1 MVGASLFALGSAQ
14 GVLHFGGPQTANL
27 MFFIGAWFFTSAGLI
42 QVYLSLPV
50 RENGRYRA
58 DWLAAVMQSAGT
70 ILFNLSTTAALIA
83 VTTRATREFV
93 WSPDAGGS
101 IAFLVSAVFVFVAYP
116 AGKRAWDPGQV
127 NWWSA
132 WINALGCLAFGVSAV
147 GAFVLQSGDSADLSM
162 ANWGTFV
169 GAVCFFVASLIVL
182 PFFPAARREGSTH
195 QGVTIGNPGSPEDAT
210 LSN

>member
-1 MVGASLFALGSAQ
+1 MVGSSLFALGSAQ

-50 RENGRYRA
+50 REGGRYRA
-58 DWLAAVMQSAGT
+58 DWLAAVIQSAGT
-70 ILFNLSTTAALIA
+70 ILFNLSTTGALIA
-83 VTTRATREFV
+83 VTTRAAREFV

-101 IAFLVSAVFVFVAYP
+101 VAFLVSAAYVFAAYP

-132 WINALGCLAFGVSAV
+132 CINALGCIAFAVSAV
-147 GAFVLQSGDSADLSM
+147 GAFVLQSGDAADTSM

-169 GAVCFFVASLIVL
+169 GAVCFFSASLIVL
-182 PFFPAARREGSTH
+182 PWSSVGKKYRQFARM
-195 QGVTIGNPGSPEDAT
+195 P
-210 LSN
+210 